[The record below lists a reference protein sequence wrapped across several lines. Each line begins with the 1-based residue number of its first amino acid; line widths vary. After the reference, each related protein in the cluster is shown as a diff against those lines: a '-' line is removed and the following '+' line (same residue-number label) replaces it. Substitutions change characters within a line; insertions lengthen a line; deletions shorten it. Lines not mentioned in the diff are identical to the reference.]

1 MWKQLFDW
9 LMQVLRQNE
18 ETQRNRTEIK
28 ELRKVVDEV
37 TDTMQRIVYAMQQ
50 LDEREKH
57 EREKLELQLK
67 HELEKQ
73 QLSMEIERLRAE
85 RGLPSAKT
93 KDKNESE

>member
-18 ETQRNRTEIK
+18 ETQRNRAEIK

-73 QLSMEIERLRAE
+73 QLSSEIERLRAE
-85 RGLPSAKT
+85 RRLPSAKT
-93 KDKNESE
+93 KDKDESE